1 MSVWSR
7 LPYLLTMAAGLD
19 FVMKCQG
26 HSRSE
31 RFPKKKTWQKTHSE
45 FLASLLLPILGLYFP
60 QWDAL
65 TPHIRRQAFSPVSG
79 ST

>member
-1 MSVWSR
+1 MGQAAGGNGKGSQARPHALGGPVSVRSR

-31 RFPKKKTWQKTHSE
+31 RFPKKKKRGKRHTLNS
-45 FLASLLLPILGLYFP
+45 
-60 QWDAL
+60 
-65 TPHIRRQAFSPVSG
+65 
-79 ST
+79 